1 MLPYLVFSTA
11 NLTIFVGGSSSK
23 FWRITLSGTTTSV
36 TFGKIG
42 SRGRTPPPKS
52 HDVAA
57 AARKEYDKMIASK
70 LKKGYCPV

>member
-36 TFGKIG
+36 THGKIG
-42 SRGRTPPPKS
+42 SNGQSHPPKS
-52 HDVAA
+52 HVVAA
-57 AARKEYDKMIASK
+57 AAREEYDDMIASK